1 MDINKKE
8 MAMIERGQ
16 TPKRWVRL
24 ANEYS
29 KVQEEANQL
38 VGRANDNK
46 KLAWLF
52 NFLETDLAKVSKD
65 KRNLLGACL
74 LQMPINYQTALDDLF
89 MSETE
94 LRECQQVLK
103 ENLAALFDD
112 TKRGWR
118 IAPPREFG
126 LWRMSPLSS
135 PGAHFQFFMRGNP
148 REGILYGV
156 MDLLRRTPGRVRG
169 CGYCNKPI
177 LRSKRQEYCNEECSR
192 ARREE
197 NRRGAREKSR
207 LVSLLKKHNVITEL
221 PGADLG
227 QKQKHAETLREK
239 LNSISTSRE
248 SLREKFWKDLDDGS
262 TSVLKQRLAMKG
274 RKR

>member
-118 IAPPREFG
+118 IAPPRA
-126 LWRMSPLSS
+126 S
-135 PGAHFQFFMRGNP
+135 
-148 REGILYGV
+148 
-156 MDLLRRTPGRVRG
+156 TPAAD
-169 CGYCNKPI
+169 CWI
-177 LRSKRQEYCNEECSR
+177 ASLTR
-192 ARREE
+192 AR
-197 NRRGAREKSR
+197 S
-207 LVSLLKKHNVITEL
+207 
-221 PGADLG
+221 P
-227 QKQKHAETLREK
+227 
-239 LNSISTSRE
+239 
-248 SLREKFWKDLDDGS
+248 
-262 TSVLKQRLAMKG
+262 
-274 RKR
+274 